1 MADQRALIGTSLDQV
16 STNAMLGTL
25 AFQDADGAYIETIRG
40 ATALEGFNKDIAD
53 TAVDVFVY
61 DTSKDSD
68 GGAWRYRT
76 QHTSWYN
83 ETLNTS
89 TRGARREFPA
99 VAVIVTDSSYHI
111 KIYDGDDPDMPLWME
126 FQDIVNGSGLI
137 PSLSAKPDSIA
148 ALNGII
154 AIGNLA
160 GTVNSGQAGVLK
172 LNFIEDSAYRHMQS
186 GSSTYNGKWIG
197 GGLANR
203 NTGTPTTGSWDDSV
217 GYIVDNDVNDVAMT
231 VLPNAPIDS
240 TTGLPIPTIAVATD
254 GGVSVIKDDGT
265 VNSVSHAYG
274 DSMKIDV
281 DGDVL
286 LATHNGPTSGQSAET
301 FNLITLTQLGDG
313 GSGPAHGDNAIG
325 TDETYYGY
333 GSIISG
339 ANYMPFVTPNFGIT
353 VNPIVRGNDIFFGD
367 DLLIHIEEDRTFP
380 ANGMSNYITSD
391 YNTGWMHGD
400 CKGAFLSDTDDTD
413 VTGTELWPEGD
424 FADANEWS
432 SAAAQWTISGG
443 TATVNYTGGGYSFL
457 GSSTTTLTNGKK
469 YILSF
474 TISNYGAGGR
484 LEAGQANSGNIPIG
498 FSANGSYTQLIT
510 YTGTTGYGLGM
521 YAYGGGTVN
530 FTLDNLFLR
539 ELEEEDRSVNNTGLT
554 VYGTITK
561 TPVATGAE
569 LVGYSGWSSSNKL
582 IQPHDSYM
590 DFGTGDITMM
600 GWFYLTTYQYSGIA
614 EYGTPGLDENGTVLL
629 FLNNDGQIRFLT
641 RPDGTFNWLDF
652 YSGDVLP
659 QNSWQHVCALR
670 RSGGSKEMY
679 FNGNLVATGTD
690 GGVNVT
696 NFITN
701 TQFSLGHR
709 IDGSSGGQA
718 LTGGSISLF
727 RVSASAPSAEQI
739 KKIYEDEKV
748 LFQENAACTLYGSS
762 DAVTALAYD
771 DTTSLLHVGTSSGR
785 SEFKGLR
792 RVGNTT
798 TAVTT
803 AISAS
808 NGLVAEQ

>member
-1 MADQRALIGTSLDQV
+1 MAFYGSLGEVNFD
-16 STNAMLGTL
+16 NL
-25 AFQDADGAYIETIRG
+25 DASIV
-40 ATALEGFNKDIAD
+40 D
-53 TAVDVFVY
+53 TATDIFVY
-61 DTSKDSD
+61 DTRKDSD
-68 GGAWRYRT
+68 GGAWRNRT

-83 ETLNTS
+83 ETLNTA
-89 TRGARREFPA
+89 TRGSRREFPA
-99 VAVIVTDSSYHI
+99 VAVIVAEADQVT
-111 KIYDGDDPDMPLWME
+111 IYDGDDPDLPMWMV
-126 FQDIVNGSGLI
+126 FYSQSFGLFNNNNPVHTI
-137 PSLSAKPDSIA
+137 LSVS
-148 ALNGII
+148 ALNGVLCGGGNKYSCVGIVNFVADTAFKQSANSGTYAGLYFRGMYLGNI
-154 AIGNLA
+154 AQRNSSLGFDGNL
-160 GTVNSGQAGVLK
+160 
-172 LNFIEDSAYRHMQS
+172 H
-186 GSSTYNGKWIG
+186 
-197 GGLANR
+197 
-203 NTGTPTTGSWDDSV
+203 
-217 GYIVDNDVNDVAMT
+217 GYSDWVVSDPGNDVAMT
-231 VLPNAPIDS
+231 VLPNAPIDDA
-240 TTGLPIPTIAVATD
+240 TGLPIPTIAVATD

-274 DSMKIDV
+274 ESMKIDV

>member
-484 LEAGQANSGNIPIG
+484 LEAGQANSSNIPIG

-539 ELEEEDRSVNNTGLT
+539 ELEEEDRSVNNTGLA

-561 TPVATGAE
+561 SAVATGAE
-569 LVGYSGWSSSNKL
+569 LVGYSGFSGSN
-582 IQPHDSYM
+582 
-590 DFGTGDITMM
+590 
-600 GWFYLTTYQYSGIA
+600 YLQS
-614 EYGTPGLDENGTVLL
+614 
-629 FLNNDGQIRFLT
+629 
-641 RPDGTFNWLDF
+641 
-652 YSGDVLP
+652 P
-659 QNSWQHVCALR
+659 Q
-670 RSGGSKEMY
+670 
-679 FNGNLVATGTD
+679 
-690 GGVNVT
+690 
-696 NFITN
+696 
-701 TQFSLGHR
+701 
-709 IDGSSGGQA
+709 
-718 LTGGSISLF
+718 GSISVGTSDFCLSIWYKRSTGDEINVYFDFIEGTTNGF
-727 RVSASAPSAEQI
+727 RLVPGNYINDIYLINGNFSTYVVFPGKAIGSGVWTHLSVVRDYGTNVKVYQNGILVGTTTTFASTNYNAGGVFKVSGSPDSSTCISLIRLSASAPSAEQI
-739 KKIYEDEKV
+739 KKMYEDEKV

-762 DAVTALAYD
+762 DVVTALAYD